1 MSFAMLCIGLG
12 RVELWKDAACQV
24 FFSLGATSC
33 MISLASYN
41 KINNNC
47 QRQAVIVCFA
57 NYLFSIMSGICVY
70 ILLHFEDQEDHGKQ
84 GAEIAFIFYLKE
96 ICGMPEPTVVWATLF
111 FVMFYT
117 LGIDSLFGFVDV
129 FSSAIIDN
137 HRWLSTRRFKPMVYT
152 GTCLAG
158 FLLGLSMCT
167 GRGKEIFDY
176 LDSNFLSW
184 NLIIYG
190 LLELFIVVGLYGPF
204 KFMTNIQEM
213 GMLCGTN
220 TQDLLLQSFWTVCWC
235 FIMPITLVGLL
246 ISEVGM
252 ALKTPEK
259 RYAHLTNRRLYCT
272 SLCVQL

>member
-1 MSFAMLCIGLG
+1 MSCAILFIDLG
-12 RVELWKDAACQV
+12 KVELWKDAACQV

-41 KINNNC
+41 KFTNNC

-57 NYLFSIMSGICVY
+57 NYLFSILSGICVY
-70 ILLHFEDQEDHGKQ
+70 ILVHSENQGDHGIQ

-96 ICGMPEPTVVWATLF
+96 ISGMPKPTEVWATLF

-167 GRGKEIFDY
+167 GRGKLI
-176 LDSNFLSW
+176 LDFLESTFLSW

-204 KFMTNIQEM
+204 KFMANIQEM

-220 TQDLLLQSFWTVCWC
+220 KQDLLLQSFWTVCWC
-235 FIMPITLVGLL
+235 IIIPITLFGILL
-246 ISEVGM
+246 SELFM
-252 ALKTPEK
+252 AYKHPEK
-259 RYAHLTNRRLYCT
+259 TYAYLDNCKL
-272 SLCVQL
+272 